1 MRKKVFASLLLVLLL
16 TIVAGLSIV
25 SAQTTS
31 GAIRGTVYKDLDA
44 DGVCVG
50 TGERVQSGIPV
61 EFVSADGST
70 LVLNSG
76 DDGTYGLVAA
86 GLGTWQVTVKPGTGW
101 MVTSEQI
108 RQVTISTTN
117 PEANNVDFCVA
128 QVTASTET
136 TGAVVLPASGAF
148 VSPFFLIVGVTGLVF
163 LAAGAVLLLKS
174 RRATV

>member
-1 MRKKVFASLLLVLLL
+1 MRKKVIISLLFVLLL
-16 TIVAGLSIV
+16 TMVVGLSIV
-25 SAQTTS
+25 SAQTS

-50 TGERVQSGIPV
+50 TGDPAQSGIPV
-61 EFVSADGST
+61 EFVSADGNA

-101 MVTSEQI
+101 IVTSELT

-117 PEANNVDFCVA
+117 PEANNADFCVA
-128 QVTASTET
+128 QVTAGTET
-136 TGAVVLPASGAF
+136 AGAVVLPASGAII
-148 VSPFFLIVGVTGLVF
+148 SPFLLIVGVTGLVF
-163 LAAGAVLLLKS
+163 LAAGAVLLLKG
-174 RRATV
+174 RRATA